1 MPFAY
6 DKDDAGIVTVTMDMD
21 GQSANTMNSAYR
33 DLMKAT
39 VERLERES
47 GLTGVVIASAK
58 KTFFAGG
65 DLHALLAQQVAD
77 EAYFAYA
84 EENKGFLRRLERLT
98 VPVVAAINGAALGGG
113 YEICLACNRRIAL
126 DDPSAVTGL
135 PEVTLG
141 LLPGA
146 GGVVRAVALL
156 GLETAL
162 PVVTE
167 GRAHGPRAALALGM
181 IDAVVARRD
190 DLIPAAK
197 AWIAANPGAFAQP
210 WDLRGFAYPGGGASD
225 PKVRMLATLAPTLL
239 IQKTRGL
246 APAPARI
253 IDVAVNSMR
262 MGFDSALRNET
273 RQFLALVA
281 TPEAKAGITTNFFAM
296 NALKSGAMR
305 PPGPVWAPRSA
316 AVLGAGMPGPGM
328 PGPEMPGAEMPS
340 VEMPSVEMPSAG
352 MIGAG
357 IAFAHAARGL
367 ATVLVGG
374 GPAGAV
380 HAHAHAHAAALC
392 AARRMD
398 GARTDALLGLIRGAD
413 ASDPG
418 GVDIAVETTGDDL
431 PRKERRIADT
441 FGALAPGGIYGIH
454 TSALSISVLAAACAD
469 PSRVIG
475 IHFFGPVETSR
486 AVEIILG
493 AKTSAATA
501 AKAYDYV
508 RAIGKIPIVVTD
520 GRGFFAP
527 RVRASYFD
535 EGQALVRDG
544 MEPAMIERAA
554 WKIGMAAG
562 PLMAQDDAT
571 LIASMQ
577 LRAAHLALDARLGV
591 ANGDPVDTDATRAV
605 GHAMAG
611 MGRGGRGHGGGFYD
625 HAPDG
630 TAALWP
636 GLAQFAARTRDVSM
650 REAEDRLLY
659 RVAIETLRCLD
670 EGVLRGEAEGNIASI
685 LALGFAPHT
694 GGALQFIRGIGI
706 DAFAARA
713 AELADACGPR
723 FAARP
728 AALDALRAGA
738 ARAA

>member
-305 PPGPVWAPRSA
+305 PPGPAWAPRSA

-328 PGPEMPGAEMPS
+328 PGPEMPS
-340 VEMPSVEMPSAG
+340 VEMPSVE

-380 HAHAHAHAAALC
+380 HAHAHAAALC

-413 ASDPG
+413 APDPG

-431 PRKERRIADT
+431 PLKERRIADT

-454 TSALSISVLAAACAD
+454 TSALSISVLAEACAD

-544 MEPAMIERAA
+544 MAPAMIERAA

-636 GLAQFAARTRDVSM
+636 GLAQFAARARDVSM